1 MKNDMNKNRTLIKET
16 PERVGESVVLCG
28 WVHIRR
34 DHGKLIFLVLRDR
47 SGSIQLVISPEH
59 EAALTA
65 AKDVRAEYALEVT
78 GLVKAR
84 PGKVAEND
92 PTGGVEVDVT
102 ELTVLA
108 KPDQEL
114 PIDISKKDLDL
125 NLETLLTHRTLALR
139 NEKVQAIF
147 KIYSEMLF
155 AYGEALRQEDFLEI
169 KTPKILSAATEGGA
183 NFFKIKYFDRDA
195 FLAQSPQFYKQAA
208 MSAFERV
215 FEVGVV
221 FRAEPSFTTRHV
233 TEYTGLDAEMG
244 FINGMEDVMSM
255 LEKTMQHVF
264 KHIGETCQKEL
275 ALFGASVPEPVAIPR
290 ITLSEA
296 FEILK
301 NEYGK
306 VLQEGEDIDS
316 EGERMIGEYAKKKYG
331 SDLVFLTHY
340 PTAVRAFYSLPSPEN
355 PKLSESYDLV
365 FRGLEIASGAER
377 VHEYQMLVDILK
389 GRGLDPAQFS
399 DYLEIFKNG
408 APRHGGWGLGSERI
422 VQKLLGLETI
432 KEAILYPRDVKRLTP

>member
-1 MKNDMNKNRTLIKET
+1 MTKRFLIADT
-16 PERVGESVVLCG
+16 PEQIGSVVELRG
-28 WVHIRR
+28 WVSIRR

-47 SGSIQLVISPEH
+47 SGSVQLVVPPDQADLLEV
-59 EAALTA
+59 
-65 AKDVRAEYALEVT
+65 AKDVRAEHIVGVT

-84 PGKVAEND
+84 PGKAATET
-92 PTGGVEVDVT
+92 PTGGVEIEVQS
-102 ELTVLA
+102 LRVLA
-108 KPDQEL
+108 KPEGEL
-114 PIDISKKDLDL
+114 PIDISKAELDL

-147 KIYSEMLF
+147 KIYSEMLQ
-155 AYGEALRQEDFLEI
+155 AYSEVLRAEGFLEI

-195 FLAQSPQFYKQAA
+195 YLAQSPQFYKQAA

-221 FRAEPSFTTRHV
+221 FRAEPSYTTRHV
-233 TEYTGLDAEMG
+233 TEYTGMDAEMG
-244 FINGMEDVMSM
+244 FIDGVADVMAM
-255 LEKTMQHVF
+255 LEKTMQYVMT
-264 KHIGETCQKEL
+264 HIGKTCQKEL
-275 ALFGASVPEPVAIPR
+275 ALFGAVVPEAVPIPR
-290 ITLSEA
+290 LELSEA

-301 NEYGK
+301 SEYNK
-306 VLQEGEDIDS
+306 VIPEGEDIDS
-316 EGERMIGEYAKKKYG
+316 EGERLIGEYIKKKYK
-331 SDLVFLTHY
+331 SDFVFLTHY

-355 PKLSESYDLV
+355 PKLSESYDLI

-377 VHEYQMLVDILK
+377 VHEYSMLVDILK
-389 GRGLDPAQFS
+389 ARGLDPAQFR
-399 DYLEIFKNG
+399 DYLDIFKYG
-408 APRHGGWGLGSERI
+408 TPRHGGWGLGSERI

>member
-1 MKNDMNKNRTLIKET
+1 MNAMKRILISET
-16 PERVGESVVLCG
+16 PEHIGGRVKLCG
-28 WVHIRR
+28 FVHIRR

-47 SGSIQLVISPEH
+47 SGFMQLVISPEN
-59 EAALTA
+59 EAALAA
-65 AKDVRAEYALEVT
+65 AKDVRAEYALQVI

-84 PGKVAEND
+84 PGKIVEND

-102 ELTVLA
+102 ELTVLS
-108 KPDQEL
+108 KPEQEL
-114 PIDISKKDLDL
+114 PIDISKTDLDL

-139 NEKVQAIF
+139 NEKVRAIF
-147 KIYSEMLF
+147 KIYSEMLL
-155 AYGEALRQEDFLEI
+155 AYGEALRQEGFLEI

-244 FINGMEDVMSM
+244 FIDGMEDVMGM

-264 KHIGETCQKEL
+264 RHIGETCKKEL
-275 ALFGASVPEPVAIPR
+275 ALFGASVPEEVAIPR
-290 ITLSEA
+290 ITLHEA

-306 VLQEGEDIDS
+306 VLNDGEDIDS
-316 EGERMIGEYAKKKYG
+316 EGERMIGEYVKKKYG
-331 SDLVFLTHY
+331 SDFVFLTHY

-355 PKLSESYDLV
+355 PKVSESYDLV

-377 VHEYQMLVDILK
+377 VHEYGMLVDILK
-389 GRGLDPAQFS
+389 ARGLDPEQFS

-422 VQKLLGLETI
+422 IQKLLGLETI

>member
-1 MKNDMNKNRTLIKET
+1 MSSRILILDAVQKIGET
-16 PERVGESVVLCG
+16 VELRG
-28 WVHIRR
+28 WVSVRR

-47 SGSIQLVISPEH
+47 SGSVQLVIPPNDARLLEGS
-59 EAALTA
+59 
-65 AKDVRAEYALEVT
+65 KDIRAEYAIQVT

-84 PGKVAEND
+84 PGKTGTD
-92 PTGGVEVDVT
+92 SPTGSIEVEVT
-102 ELTVLA
+102 ALTILSR
-108 KPDQEL
+108 PDGEL
-114 PIDISKKDLDL
+114 PIDISKTDLDL
-125 NLETLLTHRTLALR
+125 NLDTLLTHRTLALR
-139 NEKVQAIF
+139 NEKTQAIF
-147 KIYSEMLF
+147 RIYSEMLF
-155 AYGEALRQEDFLEI
+155 AYSEALRREGFLEI

-183 NFFKIKYFDRDA
+183 NFFKIKYFDREA

-221 FRAEPSFTTRHV
+221 FRAEPSYTTRHV

-244 FINGMEDVMSM
+244 FIDGVEDVMAM

-264 KHIGETCQKEL
+264 AHIGKTCQREL
-275 ALFGASVPEPVAIPR
+275 ALFGANVPAQVPIPR
-290 ITLSEA
+290 IRLSEA
-296 FEILK
+296 FEILRTQYNK
-301 NEYGK
+301 EIP
-306 VLQEGEDIDS
+306 EGEDIDS
-316 EGERMIGEYAKKKYG
+316 EGERLIGEYVKEKYN
-331 SDLVFLTHY
+331 SDFVFLTHY

-355 PKLSESYDLV
+355 PKLCESYDLV

-399 DYLEIFKNG
+399 DYLDIFKHG

>member
-1 MKNDMNKNRTLIKET
+1 MTDRLLILET
-16 PERVGESVVLCG
+16 AQHVGETITLAG
-28 WVHIRR
+28 WVSVRR

-47 SGSIQLVISPEH
+47 SGSVQLVIPPDN
-59 EAALTA
+59 EALLEA
-65 AKDVRAEYALEVT
+65 AKDVRAEYAIEVT

-84 PGKVAEND
+84 LGKAAAD
-92 PTGGVEVDVT
+92 SPTGGVEIEVK
-102 ELTVLA
+102 ELSILA
-108 KPDQEL
+108 QPAEEL
-114 PIDISKKDLDL
+114 PIDVSKTDLDL

-139 NEKVQAIF
+139 NEKVRAIF
-147 KIYSEMLF
+147 KIYSEMLL
-155 AYGEALRQEDFLEI
+155 AYGEALRQEGFLEI
-169 KTPKILSAATEGGA
+169 KTPKILSSATEGGA

-244 FINGMEDVMSM
+244 FINSVEDVMAM
-255 LEKTMQHVF
+255 LEQTMYRVLT
-264 KHIGETCQKEL
+264 HIGKTCQAEL
-275 ALFGASVPEPVAIPR
+275 ALFGARIPEVVPIPR
-290 ITLSEA
+290 LRLGEA

-301 NEYGK
+301 TEYNK
-306 VLQEGEDIDS
+306 VIPEGEDIDS
-316 EGERMIGEYAKKKYG
+316 EGERLIGEYVKKKYN
-331 SDLVFLTHY
+331 SDFVFLTHY

-389 GRGLDPAQFS
+389 GRGLDPAQFK
-399 DYLEIFKNG
+399 DYLDIFKHG

>member
-1 MKNDMNKNRTLIKET
+1 MSSRILALDTPNK
-16 PERVGESVVLCG
+16 VGETVTLAG
-28 WVHIRR
+28 WVSVRR

-47 SGSIQLVISPEH
+47 TGSVQLVIPPDSATLFES
-59 EAALTA
+59 
-65 AKDVRAEYALEVT
+65 AKDIRAEYAIQVT
-78 GLVKAR
+78 GIVKAR
-84 PGKVAEND
+84 PGKATAENTPD
-92 PTGGVEVDVT
+92 AVEIEVK

-108 KPDQEL
+108 KPNAEL
-114 PIDISKKDLDL
+114 PIDISKTDLDL
-125 NLETLLTHRTLALR
+125 NLDTLLTHRTLALR

-147 KIYSEMLF
+147 RIYSEMLF
-155 AYGEALRQEDFLEI
+155 AYSEALRKEGFLEI

-195 FLAQSPQFYKQAA
+195 YLAQSPQFYKQAA

-233 TEYTGLDAEMG
+233 TEYTGFDAEMG
-244 FINGMEDVMSM
+244 FIDSVEDVMAM
-255 LEKTMQHVF
+255 LEKTMYAVMEY
-264 KHIGETCQKEL
+264 IGKTCSAEL
-275 ALFGASVPEPVAIPR
+275 AKFGASVPKIVPIPR
-290 ITLSEA
+290 IRLSEA

-301 NEYGK
+301 NEYNK
-306 VLQEGEDIDS
+306 VIPADEDIDS
-316 EGERMIGEYAKKKYG
+316 EGERLIGEYVKKQYD
-331 SDLVFLTHY
+331 SDFVFLTHY

-355 PKLSESYDLV
+355 PKLSESYDLL

-389 GRGLDPAQFS
+389 ARGLDPEQFK
-399 DYLEIFKNG
+399 DYLDIFKNG

-432 KEAILYPRDVKRLTP
+432 KEAILYPRDVKRLAP

>member
-1 MKNDMNKNRTLIKET
+1 MSERVLIQET
-16 PERVGESVVLCG
+16 PQKVGETVSLSG
-28 WVHIRR
+28 WVSVRR
-34 DHGKLIFLVLRDR
+34 DHGKLIFLVFRDR
-47 SGSIQLVISPEH
+47 SGSVQLVIPPDN
-59 EAALTA
+59 EALLAS
-65 AKDVRAEYALEVT
+65 AKDVRAEYAIEVS

-84 PGKVAEND
+84 PGKTATND
-92 PTGGVEVDVT
+92 PTGSVEIEVK
-102 ELTVLA
+102 ELTILA
-108 KPDQEL
+108 KPEEEL
-114 PIDISKKDLDL
+114 PIDVSKTDLDL

-139 NEKVQAIF
+139 NEKVRAIF

-155 AYGEALRQEDFLEI
+155 AYGEALRQESFLEI

-221 FRAEPSFTTRHV
+221 FRAEPSYTTRHV

-244 FINGMEDVMSM
+244 FIDGVEDVMAM

-264 KHIGETCQKEL
+264 VHIGKTCQKEL
-275 ALFGASVPEPVAIPR
+275 ALFGASVPEAVPIPR
-290 ITLSEA
+290 VRLSEA

-301 NEYGK
+301 NEYNK
-306 VLQEGEDIDS
+306 VIPDGEDIDS
-316 EGERMIGEYAKKKYG
+316 EGEQMIGEYAKKKFG
-331 SDLVFLTHY
+331 SDFVFLTHY
-340 PTAVRAFYSLPSPEN
+340 PTAIRAFYSLPSKEN

-389 GRGLDPAQFS
+389 ARGLEPAQFK
-399 DYLEIFKNG
+399 DYLDIFKNG

-422 VQKLLGLETI
+422 IQKLLGLSTV

>member
-1 MKNDMNKNRTLIKET
+1 MTERTLIIDAVQKIGET
-16 PERVGESVVLCG
+16 VSLSG
-28 WVHIRR
+28 WVSVRR

-47 SGSIQLVISPEH
+47 TGSVQLVIPPDN
-59 EAALTA
+59 EALLES
-65 AKDVRAEYALEVT
+65 AKDVRAEHAIEVT

-84 PGKVAEND
+84 PGKAATED
-92 PTGGVEVDVT
+92 PTGTIEIEVK
-102 ELTVLA
+102 ELTTLA
-108 KPDQEL
+108 KPAEEL
-114 PIDISKKDLDL
+114 PIDISKTDLDL

-139 NEKVQAIF
+139 NQKVQAIF
-147 KIYSEMLF
+147 RIYSEMLF
-155 AYGEALRQEDFLEI
+155 AYAEALRQEGFMEI

-221 FRAEPSFTTRHV
+221 FRAEPSYTTRHV

-244 FINGMEDVMSM
+244 FITGVEEVMSM
-255 LEKTMQHVF
+255 LEKTMYHVF
-264 KHIGETCQKEL
+264 EHIGKTCQKEL
-275 ALFGASVPEPVAIPR
+275 ALFGASVPEKVPIPR
-290 ITLSEA
+290 IRLSEA

-306 VLQEGEDIDS
+306 VLNDGEDIDS
-316 EGERMIGEYAKKKYG
+316 EGERLIGEYAKKKYG
-331 SDLVFLTHY
+331 SDFVFLTHY
-340 PTAVRAFYSLPSPEN
+340 PTAVRAFYSLPNAED

-377 VHEYQMLVDILK
+377 VHEYQMLIDILK
-389 GRGLDPAQFS
+389 ARGLDPEQFK
-399 DYLEIFKNG
+399 DYLDIFKNG

>member
-1 MKNDMNKNRTLIKET
+1 MIERTLIVDAATKK
-16 PERVGESVVLCG
+16 GEITRLSG
-28 WVHIRR
+28 WVSVRR

-47 SGSIQLVISPEH
+47 SGSVQLVIAPDDATLLE
-59 EAALTA
+59 T
-65 AKDVRAEYALEVT
+65 AKDVRAEYAIEVT
-78 GLVKAR
+78 GLVKER
-84 PGKVAEND
+84 PGKAATTD
-92 PTGGVEVDVT
+92 PTGGIEIEVKT
-102 ELTVLA
+102 LSVLS
-108 KPDQEL
+108 KPDGDL
-114 PIDISKKDLDL
+114 AIDVSKTDLDL

-155 AYGEALRQEDFLEI
+155 AYAEALRGEGFLEI

-215 FEVGVV
+215 FEIGVV

-244 FINGMEDVMSM
+244 FITGVEEVMAM
-255 LEKTMQHVF
+255 LEKTMYHVMQ
-264 KHIGETCQKEL
+264 HIGATCKREL
-275 ALFGASVPEPVAIPR
+275 ALFGASVPEVVPIPR
-290 ITLSEA
+290 ITLTEA

-301 NEYGK
+301 NEYNK
-306 VLQEGEDIDS
+306 VLNEGEDIDS
-316 EGERMIGEYAKKKYG
+316 EGERMIGEYVKKKYN
-331 SDLVFLTHY
+331 SDFVFLTHY
-340 PTAVRAFYSLPSPEN
+340 PTAVRAFYSLPSPGN
-355 PKLSESYDLV
+355 PKISESYDLV

-377 VHEYQMLVDILK
+377 VHEYRMLVDILK
-389 GRGLDPAQFS
+389 GRGLDPNQFK
-399 DYLEIFKNG
+399 DYLDIFKNG

-422 VQKLLGLETI
+422 VQKLLGLNTV

>member
-1 MKNDMNKNRTLIKET
+1 MTERTLILDTVQK
-16 PERVGESVVLCG
+16 VGETVTLSG
-28 WVHIRR
+28 WVTVRR

-47 SGSIQLVISPEH
+47 TGSVQLVIPPDNETLLES
-59 EAALTA
+59 
-65 AKDVRAEYALEVT
+65 AKDVRAEHAIQVS

-84 PGKVAEND
+84 PGKTATDD
-92 PTGGVEVDVT
+92 PVGGIEIEVK
-102 ELTVLA
+102 ELATLA
-108 KPDQEL
+108 KPAEEL
-114 PIDISKKDLDL
+114 PIDISKTDLDL

-139 NEKVQAIF
+139 NEKVRAIF
-147 KIYSEMLF
+147 RIYSEMLF
-155 AYGEALRQEDFLEI
+155 AYAEALRQEGFMEI

-221 FRAEPSFTTRHV
+221 FRAEPSYTTRHV

-244 FINGMEDVMSM
+244 FITGVEEVMAM
-255 LEKTMQHVF
+255 LEKTMHHVF
-264 KHIGETCQKEL
+264 KHIGNTCQKEL
-275 ALFGASVPEPVAIPR
+275 ALFGASVPAAVPIPR
-290 ITLSEA
+290 IRLSEA

-306 VLQEGEDIDS
+306 VLNDGEDIDS
-316 EGERMIGEYAKKKYG
+316 EGERLIGEYVKKKYG
-331 SDLVFLTHY
+331 SDFVFLTHY
-340 PTAVRAFYSLPSPEN
+340 PTAVRAFYSLPNAED

-377 VHEYQMLVDILK
+377 VHEYQMLIDILK
-389 GRGLDPAQFS
+389 SRGLEPEQFK
-399 DYLEIFKNG
+399 DYLDIFKNG

>member
-1 MKNDMNKNRTLIKET
+1 MNETRTLIKQT
-16 PERVGESVVLCG
+16 PEHVGETVTLCG

-47 SGSIQLVISPEH
+47 SASIQLVVSPEN
-59 EAALTA
+59 EAALVS

-78 GLVKAR
+78 GLVKTR
-84 PGKVAEND
+84 PGKVDQSD
-92 PTGGVEVDVT
+92 PTGGVEIDVT
-102 ELTVLA
+102 ALKVLSQPA
-108 KPDQEL
+108 QEL
-114 PIDISKKDLDL
+114 PIDISKQDLDL
-125 NLETLLTHRTLALR
+125 NLETLLTHRTLSLR

-147 KIYSEMLF
+147 KIYSEMLL
-155 AYGEALRQEDFLEI
+155 AYSEALRQEDFLEI

-244 FINGMEDVMSM
+244 FINGVEDVMAM

-275 ALFGASVPEPVAIPR
+275 ALFGASVPEQVAIPR
-290 ITLSEA
+290 IKLSEA

-301 NEYGK
+301 NEYNK
-306 VLQEGEDIDS
+306 VIPEGEDIDS

-331 SDLVFLTHY
+331 SDLIFLTHY

-389 GRGLDPAQFS
+389 ARGLDPEQFS

-408 APRHGGWGLGSERI
+408 TPRHGGWGLGSERI
-422 VQKLLGLETI
+422 IQKLLGLETI

>member
-1 MKNDMNKNRTLIKET
+1 MNVMKRILITET
-16 PERVGESVVLCG
+16 PAHVGEQVKLCG
-28 WVHIRR
+28 WIHVRR

-47 SGSIQLVISPEH
+47 SGSVQLVISPEN
-59 EAALTA
+59 EAALVA
-65 AKDVRAEYALEVT
+65 AKDVRAEYALQVT

-84 PGKVAEND
+84 PGKIVEND
-92 PTGGVEVDVT
+92 PTGGVELDVV
-102 ELTVLA
+102 ELAVLA

-114 PIDISKKDLDL
+114 PIDISKTDLDL

-139 NEKVQAIF
+139 NEKVRAIF
-147 KIYSEMLF
+147 KIYSEMLL
-155 AYGEALRQEDFLEI
+155 AYGEALRKEGFLEI

-244 FINGMEDVMSM
+244 FIDGMEDVMGM

-275 ALFGASVPEPVAIPR
+275 TLFGASVPEFVPIPR
-290 ITLSEA
+290 IKLSEA

-306 VLQEGEDIDS
+306 VLQDGEDIDS

-331 SDLVFLTHY
+331 SDLIFLTHY

-389 GRGLDPAQFS
+389 ARGLDPEQFS